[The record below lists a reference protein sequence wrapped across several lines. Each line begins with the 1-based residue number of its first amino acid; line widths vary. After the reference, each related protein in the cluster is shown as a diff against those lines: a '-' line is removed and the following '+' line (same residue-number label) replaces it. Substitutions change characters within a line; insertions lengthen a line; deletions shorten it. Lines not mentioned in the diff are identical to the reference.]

1 MVIPHSYHSSEYRN
15 HGSHFEKAKTAIEE
29 GGGRGELAEDDEV
42 HRARGSGSAGDSR
55 PTSLSVEDEKHGKT
69 DV

>member
-1 MVIPHSYHSSEYRN
+1 MITHLRHFSGYRN

-29 GGGRGELAEDDEV
+29 GGGRGELAEDDEIR
-42 HRARGSGSAGDSR
+42 RARGSGSDSR
-55 PTSLSVEDEKHGKT
+55 PTSVSVEDEKHGRA